1 MGVKL
6 TKSTDPYE
14 IESGNIIQIKRWRET
29 SSNHQL
35 VLNITKEEANTL
47 YKQLKTF
54 KKEGII

>member
-14 IESGNIIQIKRWRET
+14 IESGNIIQIKRWRES

>member
-29 SSNHQL
+29 SPNHQL